1 MERVNDFLHP
11 QLRQDCIVLGKLRL
25 CYLLLMNDA
34 RYPWFVLVPGRPN
47 IVEMFQLSA
56 ADRYLLCDESAMF
69 AQTLATVF
77 AADKIN
83 VAALGNVVPQLH
95 LHHIARYRNDA
106 AWPKPVWGALPPQP
120 YLAEERER
128 VSAKIRSA
136 LSGYP
141 AQWVTVA

>member
-1 MERVNDFLHP
+1 MEHANRFLHP

-34 RYPWFVLVPGRPN
+34 RYPWFVLVPDRPG
-47 IVEMFQLSA
+47 IMEIFQLSA
-56 ADRYLLCDESAMF
+56 ADRYLLCDESALF
-69 AQTLATVF
+69 AQLLATAF

-95 LHHIARYRNDA
+95 IHHIVRYRSDA
-106 AWPKPVWGALPPQP
+106 AWPKPVWGALPPQL
-120 YLAEERER
+120 YSAEEREL

-141 AQWVTVA
+141 AQWFSLA

>member
-1 MERVNDFLHP
+1 MDHSIDFLHP
-11 QLRQDCIVLGKLRL
+11 QLRQDGIVLGKLRL

-34 RYPWFVLVPGRPN
+34 RYPWFVLVPHRPD

-56 ADRYLLCDESAMF
+56 ADRYLLCDESAML
-69 AQTLATVF
+69 AQSLATAF

-95 LHHIARYRNDA
+95 IHHIARYRNDA
-106 AWPKPVWGALPPQP
+106 AWPKPVWGAVPPQLYSP
-120 YLAEERER
+120 AERER

-141 AQWVTVA
+141 VQWFSVA